1 MIFYKKTK
9 TIEKKWMK
17 INYRKATLADIPM
30 MQKLIAPEVL
40 SGIIL
45 ERSDD
50 ELATN
55 IRSYQ
60 LVHQDDELVGFN
72 ALHIHTAT
80 LAEIR
85 SLVIKD
91 SFRGKQ
97 IGENLVLKTLEEA
110 LLLGLERVL
119 SLTYKQSFFERL
131 GFVEIPKESLPE
143 HKIWADC
150 IKCKHFPICNEVS
163 LIKTI

>member
-1 MIFYKKTK
+1 MPNKPTLRFVKPTLRDITKMIDLV
-9 TIEKKWMK
+9 E
-17 INYRKATLADIPM
+17 
-30 MQKLIAPEVL
+30 PEVA

-45 ERSDD
+45 ARSED
-50 ELATN
+50 EIATN
-55 IRSYQ
+55 IRSYT
-60 LVHQDDELVGFN
+60 LVFDKEELIGFS

-85 SLVIKD
+85 SLIIAQNY
-91 SFRGKQ
+91 RGQGVGAKL
-97 IGENLVLKTLEEA
+97 IDHLVQEAQTL
-110 LLLGLERVL
+110 GVQKVL
-119 SLTYKQSFFERL
+119 SLTYQQQFFEKL

-163 LIKTI
+163 LIKNL

>member
-1 MIFYKKTK
+1 MQELVSPE
-9 TIEKKWMK
+9 IE
-17 INYRKATLADIPM
+17 
-30 MQKLIAPEVL
+30 
-40 SGIIL
+40 SGVIL
-45 ERSDD
+45 TRSDD

-55 IRSYQ
+55 IRSYI
-60 LVHQDDELVGFN
+60 LAKYNNELVGFC
-72 ALHIHTAT
+72 ALHIHTSS

-85 SLVIKD
+85 SLIVKEEY
-91 SFRGKQ
+91 RGQK
-97 IGENLVLKTLEEA
+97 IGEKMIEQA
-110 LLLGLERVL
+110 MDDAKSIGLQKVL
-119 SLTYKQSFFERL
+119 SLTYKQSFFEKL